1 MNLIRTTLVAA
12 TSLLTL
18 AGAVQAQSSGTTS
31 RSEMDR
37 GVPGVDV
44 DTGRNAQGAVDVN
57 RANTERARGVPGV
70 DVDTGRN
77 AQGAV
82 DVDAGSSADRNTGN
96 NAGSDGMRAPR
107 ADRN

>member
-1 MNLIRTTLVAA
+1 MKLIRTTVIAA
-12 TSLLTL
+12 ASLLTL
-18 AGAVQAQSSGTTS
+18 AGAAQAQSSGTS

-82 DVDAGSSADRNTGN
+82 DVDAGRSADRDT
-96 NAGSDGMRAPR
+96 AADGMRAPR